1 MDIHRKYT
9 WRNLFVTENGMS
21 EFKNQKPVVEYP
33 CLWGYKVIGP
43 DEDNMRQA
51 VKHCLDECLQ
61 QNTGDREYE
70 LGQSRTSKGG
80 KYISLSLNLT
90 VNDEAERD
98 SIFTS
103 LSARTEILM
112 VI

>member
-1 MDIHRKYT
+1 MAEAEK
-9 WRNLFVTENGMS
+9 G
-21 EFKNQKPVVEYP
+21 KPVVEYP

-43 DEDNMRQA
+43 DEESMRTA
-51 VKHCLDECLQ
+51 VKLCLDSCL
-61 QNTGDREYE
+61 NDNSGDREFE

-90 VNDEAERD
+90 VNDEKERD
-98 SIFTS
+98 AIFQALTNRS
-103 LSARTEILM
+103 EILM